1 MAGKSRQPT
10 EIPAALRECDA
21 WQIRDAMNVMGAI
34 WAGEQIEG
42 DDEGVTQVEGIVSAL
57 RAFAEHEAAEDESD
71 DSMDL
76 GCSCGPPCC

>member
-1 MAGKSRQPT
+1 
-10 EIPAALRECDA
+10 
-21 WQIRDAMNVMGAI
+21 
-34 WAGEQIEG
+34 
-42 DDEGVTQVEGIVSAL
+42 VTQVEGIVSAL